1 MKNLKAINIINEEIQ
16 KFLINESYIVAGD
29 NFNFKQPIKN
39 AFFYN
44 YNGFSSEFDVNIT
57 QSNISITWQVTFTLN
72 DMGIENFNIDIEGV
86 EGIYVVE
93 YYDKHTD
100 ELKQRT
106 QKNVAEDQW
115 KYVVNEQT
123 TLLLGKTLYVK
134 DLEFDF
140 DNKLCK
146 VNF

>member
-1 MKNLKAINIINEEIQ
+1 VGKINVINIINEELQ
-16 KFLINESYIVAGD
+16 KFLIKESYIVAGD
-29 NFNFKQPIKN
+29 NFNFKQPVKN

-44 YNGFSSEFDVNIT
+44 YNSFSSEFDVDIT
-57 QSNISITWQVTFTLN
+57 QSNITAIWQVSFRLN

-93 YYDKHTD
+93 YYDRQTD
-100 ELKQRT
+100 ELKQQT
-106 QKNVAEDQW
+106 QKNIAEDQW

-123 TLLLGKTLYVK
+123 TLLLGKTLYIK

-140 DNKLCK
+140 KNKVCK

>member
-1 MKNLKAINIINEEIQ
+1 VKNLKAINIINEEIQ